1 MLVWAYQPLPELEFK
16 TGFVEVPDEA
26 LANRLIENDEVQ
38 SLTIGHLNFKH
49 ITNVPVFR
57 GSKDEGYETNVMKPS
72 RKSTAKKADD
82 V

>member
-26 LANRLIENDEVQ
+26 LANQLIENDEVQ
-38 SLTIGHLNFKH
+38 SVTIGHIHFKH

-57 GSKDEGYETNVMKPS
+57 TSESADYDTKVMKPKS
-72 RKSTAKKADD
+72 RRKD

>member
-16 TGFVEVPDEA
+16 TGFVEVPDA
-26 LANRLIENDEVQ
+26 LANQLIENDEVQ
-38 SLTIGHLNFKH
+38 SVTIGHLNFKH

-57 GSKDEGYETNVMKPS
+57 SAEYETKVMKPKS
-72 RKSTAKKADD
+72 RKKD

>member
-38 SLTIGHLNFKH
+38 SVTIGHINFRH

-57 GSKDEGYETNVMKPS
+57 TDAGYETKVMKPS